1 MYRSAEKSGILDY
14 MTFVQNGVDEVR
26 RKASMNIDNS
36 NNGGSFV
43 ELGHEIIV
51 PNPNIRK
58 FAMIYFYDLI
68 FLFLLHKYV
77 SLALNIFKL

>member
-26 RKASMNIDNS
+26 RQASMHIDNS

-43 ELGHEIIV
+43 KLGQDIGE
-51 PNPNIRK
+51 PNPEVRN
-58 FAMIYFYDLI
+58 FTMIYC
-68 FLFLLHKYV
+68 
-77 SLALNIFKL
+77 

>member
-26 RKASMNIDNS
+26 RQASMNIDNS

-43 ELGHEIIV
+43 ELGQEISV

-58 FAMIYFYDLI
+58 FTMIYFYSFIFYILI
-68 FLFLLHKYV
+68 NMYLYP
-77 SLALNIFKL
+77 